1 MKNLISI
8 IPILFLILALCTAGC
23 QTSTII
29 STLENVVSAAEIA
42 IPVIGAATGL
52 SAATSA
58 KIVTY
63 LQEVNIATAQAAT
76 ILAGTGTS
84 AQKAAE
90 IAKAFAALA
99 NGCKCVPAGTPQE
112 VVSVVEAVAQ
122 AVLNFLAN
130 FPPPA
135 PGTIV
140 GSSQKVSVPTIKIS
154 AADRITL
161 ANIQSRATKNAVNL
175 KGVKK

>member
-23 QTSTII
+23 QTSTVI

-52 SAATSA
+52 SPATSA
-58 KIVTY
+58 LIVSY

-90 IAKAFAALA
+90 IAKAFASIAA
-99 NGCKCVPAGTPQE
+99 GCNCVPPGTPQE
-112 VVSVVEAVAQ
+112 VVAVVNAVAQ
-122 AVLNFLAN
+122 AVLQFLTN
-130 FPPPA
+130 FPPTPA
-135 PGTIV
+135 PPPAV
-140 GSSQKVSVPTIKIS
+140 KVSAT
-154 AADRITL
+154 DRIAL
-161 ANIQSRATKNAVNL
+161 ANIRTRSEKNMGNL

>member
-1 MKNLISI
+1 VKGLISI
-8 IPILFLILALCTAGC
+8 IPVLFLILALLTAGC
-23 QTSTII
+23 QTSTVI
-29 STLENVVSAAEIA
+29 STLEGVVSAAEIA

-52 SAATSA
+52 NPATSA

-63 LQEVNIATAQAAT
+63 LQEVNIATAQAST

-90 IAKAFAALA
+90 IAKAFAIVAT
-99 NGCKCVPAGTPQE
+99 GCKCVPAGTPQE

-122 AVLNFLAN
+122 AVLNFLTN
-130 FPPPA
+130 FPPTPA
-135 PGTIV
+135 PPPAV
-140 GSSQKVSVPTIKIS
+140 KVS
-154 AADRITL
+154 AANRIAL
-161 ANIQSRATKNAVNL
+161 ANIRSRSLQNVDNL

>member
-8 IPILFLILALCTAGC
+8 IPILFLILAILTVGC
-23 QTSTII
+23 QTSTVI

-52 SAATSA
+52 SAQTSTL
-58 KIVTY
+58 IVSY

-84 AQKAAE
+84 SQKAAQ
-90 IAKAFAALA
+90 IAQAFAAIA
-99 NGCKCVPAGTPQE
+99 AGCNCVPPGTPQE
-112 VVSVVEAVAQ
+112 VVAVVNAVAQ
-122 AVLNFLAN
+122 AILQFLTNFQTA
-130 FPPPA
+130 A
-135 PGTIV
+135 PGAAAM
-140 GSSQKVSVPTIKIS
+140 KVPSLKLT
-154 AADRITL
+154 AADRMTL
-161 ANIQSRATKNAVNL
+161 ANIRSRSEKNAANL

>member
-23 QTSTII
+23 QTSTVI

-58 KIVTY
+58 KIVSY

-90 IAKAFAALA
+90 IAKAFAAIA
-99 NGCKCVPAGTPQE
+99 AGCNCVPPGTPQE
-112 VVSVVEAVAQ
+112 VVAVVNAVAQ
-122 AVLNFLAN
+122 AVLQFLSN
-130 FPPPA
+130 FPRRPRRLR
-135 PGTIV
+135 
-140 GSSQKVSVPTIKIS
+140 
-154 AADRITL
+154 RIP
-161 ANIQSRATKNAVNL
+161 SEGHGGESYRARVNSDPF
-175 KGVKK
+175 

>member
-1 MKNLISI
+1 MKGLISI

-52 SAATSA
+52 SSATSA
-58 KIVTY
+58 LIVSY

-84 AQKAAE
+84 AQKAAQ
-90 IAKAFAALA
+90 IAQAFAAIA
-99 NGCKCVPAGTPQE
+99 AGCNCVPPGTPQE
-112 VVSVVEAVAQ
+112 VVAVVNAVAQ
-122 AVLNFLAN
+122 AVLQFLTN
-130 FPPPA
+130 FPSTPATPP
-135 PGTIV
+135 V
-140 GSSQKVSVPTIKIS
+140 VKVT
-154 AADRITL
+154 AANRTAL
-161 ANIQSRATKNAVNL
+161 ALIRTRSEKNAANL

>member
-8 IPILFLILALCTAGC
+8 IPILFLILALFTVGC

-52 SAATSA
+52 SSATSA
-58 KIVTY
+58 LIVSY

-76 ILAGTGTS
+76 ILAGAGTS

-90 IAKAFAALA
+90 IAKAFAAIA
-99 NGCKCVPAGTPQE
+99 AGCNCVPPGTPQE
-112 VVSVVEAVAQ
+112 VIAVVNAVAQ
-122 AVLNFLAN
+122 AVLQFLTN
-130 FPPPA
+130 FPATPA
-135 PGTIV
+135 PPPV
-140 GSSQKVSVPTIKIS
+140 VKVSAP
-154 AADRITL
+154 DRAKLTSIRTRAE
-161 ANIQSRATKNAVNL
+161 ANMGKL

>member
-1 MKNLISI
+1 MKNIVSI
-8 IPILFLILALCTAGC
+8 IPIPFLILALLTVGC
-23 QTSTII
+23 QTSTVI

-58 KIVTY
+58 LIVSY

-90 IAKAFAALA
+90 IAKSFAAIA
-99 NGCKCVPAGTPQE
+99 NGCNCVPPGTPQE
-112 VVSVVEAVAQ
+112 VIAVVNAVAQ
-122 AVLNFLAN
+122 AVLNFRTNYPVAT
-130 FPPPA
+130 PPP
-135 PGTIV
+135 V
-140 GSSQKVSVPTIKIS
+140 VKIT
-154 AADRITL
+154 AANRMAL
-161 ANIQSRATKNAVNL
+161 ANIRVRSEQNAAKL
-175 KGVKK
+175 GGVRK